1 MPAVAERFKVR
12 TRQTASRFQRVGS
25 KIIKKTLQGTG
36 VEWRGFHAFRRGL
49 GTRLYNNGT
58 PIETVAKVLR
68 HGSGSEVTLKYYVE
82 VEEETKAAA
91 LQSLPRKIKRA
102 QRNQIL
108 LTSASHSGRKTV
120 FMHRPDDDDSSAVT
134 SWNTN
139 MNDLQDLFASALK
152 AIEERQ
158 LRNPKVLQGYSQS
171 IWRGAIKL
179 RGSKMLVSNCRV
191 RL

>member
-1 MPAVAERFKVR
+1 
-12 TRQTASRFQRVGS
+12 
-25 KIIKKTLQGTG
+25 
-36 VEWRGFHAFRRGL
+36 
-49 GTRLYNNGT
+49 
-58 PIETVAKVLR
+58 
-68 HGSGSEVTLKYYVE
+68 
-82 VEEETKAAA
+82 
-91 LQSLPRKIKRA
+91 
-102 QRNQIL
+102 
-108 LTSASHSGRKTV
+108 
-120 FMHRPDDDDSSAVT
+120 MHRPDDDDSSAVT

>member
-91 LQSLPRKIKRA
+91 VAEFAAKNQESSEESDSTYICQPQWTENSVHASPRR
-102 QRNQIL
+102 
-108 LTSASHSGRKTV
+108 
-120 FMHRPDDDDSSAVT
+120 
-134 SWNTN
+134 
-139 MNDLQDLFASALK
+139 
-152 AIEERQ
+152 
-158 LRNPKVLQGYSQS
+158 
-171 IWRGAIKL
+171 
-179 RGSKMLVSNCRV
+179 
-191 RL
+191 